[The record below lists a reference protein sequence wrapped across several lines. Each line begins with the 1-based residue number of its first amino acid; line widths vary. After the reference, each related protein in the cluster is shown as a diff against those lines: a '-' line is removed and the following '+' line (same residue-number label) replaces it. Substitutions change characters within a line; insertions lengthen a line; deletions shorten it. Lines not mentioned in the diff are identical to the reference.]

1 MKLKKE
7 TIIKLI
13 AATIVPGGFIIWGI
27 HELGRRYRSNSK
39 KTPHDPVQTG
49 SGKPDDG

>member
-13 AATIVPGGFIIWGI
+13 AATIVPGGFIIWGV
-27 HELGRRYRSNSK
+27 HELSRRYRQNCK
-39 KTPHDPVQTG
+39 KTPHDPPQTG
-49 SGKPDDG
+49 SGKQDGA